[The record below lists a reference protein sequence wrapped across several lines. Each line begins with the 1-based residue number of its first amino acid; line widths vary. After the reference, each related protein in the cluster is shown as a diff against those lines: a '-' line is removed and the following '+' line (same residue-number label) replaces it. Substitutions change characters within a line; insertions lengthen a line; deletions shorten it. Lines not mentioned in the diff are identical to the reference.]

1 MIHARRKIFGRTP
14 VKPSSS
20 STAAMINNI
29 PTTIVWGSK
38 NFKLFVSVIEK
49 QWELFYLKD
58 IGFLFPFTTNQILRI
73 KKYLAIQLVE
83 IA

>member
-1 MIHARRKIFGRTP
+1 M
-14 VKPSSS
+14 
-20 STAAMINNI
+20 
-29 PTTIVWGSK
+29 
-38 NFKLFVSVIEK
+38 

-58 IGFLFPFTTNQILRI
+58 IGFLFPFTVNQILRI